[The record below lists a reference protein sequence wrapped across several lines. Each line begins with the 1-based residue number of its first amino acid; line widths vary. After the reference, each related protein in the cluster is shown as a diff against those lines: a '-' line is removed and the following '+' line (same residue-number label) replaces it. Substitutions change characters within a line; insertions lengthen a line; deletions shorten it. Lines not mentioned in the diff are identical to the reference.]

1 MEPGRDTDGCAYVFY
16 LNPACFCLT
25 FRLKIIKLITYANAA
40 KEEHMADSNITKNA
54 LASSLKSLMEQ
65 KPFQKINVNDICEG
79 CGMNRKSFYYHFKD
93 KYDLVNWIFYTEF
106 VSHIHV
112 ELYDNGWDLLVDVCR
127 YFESERNF
135 YRCALAIKGQNSFQD
150 YFLEI
155 IRPLIPIF
163 LSDSLKTSEDQQF
176 LLSFFYD
183 GLISSLIRWLSEE
196 NETTAE
202 EFTGHLKS
210 VLLLFAEEIFNNLKD
225 TPSAPQPD

>member
-1 MEPGRDTDGCAYVFY
+1 MIPLIFEDIISLHDFIQRKSVGYHTSGINPSFGDQGQNVITGIGIHASRFKGQVFTVHIGQRKHLGLFIQCHYAYDTVWPRRLPGQ
-16 LNPACFCLT
+16 
-25 FRLKIIKLITYANAA
+25 
-40 KEEHMADSNITKNA
+40 
-54 LASSLKSLMEQ
+54 LKS
-65 KPFQKINVNDICEG
+65 
-79 CGMNRKSFYYHFKD
+79 
-93 KYDLVNWIFYTEF
+93 
-106 VSHIHV
+106 IHPA
-112 ELYDNGWDLLVDVCR
+112 CR

-176 LLSFFYD
+176 LLNFFYD

>member
-1 MEPGRDTDGCAYVFY
+1 MSTSDFTKFMIARGFKQLLEEKSFTD
-16 LNPACFCLT
+16 
-25 FRLKIIKLITYANAA
+25 ITVG
-40 KEEHMADSNITKNA
+40 E
-54 LASSLKSLMEQ
+54 LARHCKMSR
-65 KPFQKINVNDICEG
+65 NT
-79 CGMNRKSFYYHFKD
+79 FYYHFKD

-176 LLSFFYD
+176 LLNFFYD